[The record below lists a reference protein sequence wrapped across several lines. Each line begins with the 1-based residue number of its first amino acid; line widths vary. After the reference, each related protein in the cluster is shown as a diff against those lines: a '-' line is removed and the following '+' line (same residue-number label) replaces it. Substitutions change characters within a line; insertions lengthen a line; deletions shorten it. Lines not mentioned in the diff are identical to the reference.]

1 VGIGR
6 LLGRYIELLVGA
18 LIGSFRFRPGGVVG
32 FFAGL
37 LFFPSGVRTTLS
49 LAFKINDD
57 SGLNC
62 LSVFNIKVT
71 EAFDMRETVVFVLV
85 DSCLLSFFSLS

>member
-1 VGIGR
+1 MDF
-6 LLGRYIELLVGA
+6 LVGA
-18 LIGSFRFRPGGVVG
+18 LTGSFRFRPGGVVG